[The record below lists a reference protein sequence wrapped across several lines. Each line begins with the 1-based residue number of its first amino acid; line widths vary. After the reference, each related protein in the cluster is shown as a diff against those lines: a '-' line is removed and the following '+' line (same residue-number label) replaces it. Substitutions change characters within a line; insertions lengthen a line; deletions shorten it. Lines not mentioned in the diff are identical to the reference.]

1 MEELC
6 STLKDGLAQAA
17 DKCGLPLSIN
27 HYGSCLNLY
36 FSESAPESSIVRED
50 QEMIGKFHLAA
61 LNHGLFLAS
70 RGMIAVSTVTTREH
84 VTQALEIAEMAMQE
98 VAAEVE

>member
-6 STLKDGLAQAA
+6 SALKDGLARAA
-17 DKCGLPLSIN
+17 EKCGLPMSIN

-36 FSESAPESSIVRED
+36 FSESVPESSIVRED

-61 LNHGLFLAS
+61 LNHGLFLAP

-84 VTQALEIAEMAMQE
+84 VAQALDLAEMAMQE
-98 VAAEVE
+98 VAAEIE